1 MLFDSTREKQRWIL
15 FAVLLFLV
23 FDFSVLALNYW
34 LSLKIEKEAIAINL
48 AGRQR
53 MLSQRMVNSL
63 LNIELAS
70 QRGNDTAPYLSELK
84 TTFKL
89 FDDTLIGFRTS
100 HLTFDGN
107 NQPVYLEPLNQ
118 PVQLK
123 LLHKADVIWQPYR
136 LQIMALLANELDLP
150 KQQEAEQC
158 AQQLSNTVTYASKYS
173 AHLLNLM
180 NDLTSNL
187 QNNTQLQTERIRTYQ
202 ACAFLLALLNF
213 FGIFYMFSQRIRQTS
228 RSNLMLNNIINKVTV
243 SVLII
248 DSNNHIIDSN
258 LTAQTLFQYEK
269 SELSG
274 KNLAQFL
281 ETHANETIAKCKDG
295 SQFRA
300 VIERNQI
307 KLDNEEATILSI
319 TDITKQHEK
328 EQHLSQMA
336 HHDTLTG
343 LPNRILFD
351 DRLSLEINHMRR
363 DNSLLAVMFID
374 LDRFKPIN
382 DNYGHSAGDEV
393 LKQIAQRI
401 SLCLHDIDT
410 VSRRGGDEFTV
421 ILSGIKDIADCE
433 KIART
438 ILNQLAS
445 AFVFNNQHI
454 SASASIGISLYPM
467 HGQNSDELLLQADAA
482 MYQAKAKG
490 GNQICMCVMDS

>member
-1 MLFDSTREKQRWIL
+1 
-15 FAVLLFLV
+15 
-23 FDFSVLALNYW
+23 
-34 LSLKIEKEAIAINL
+34 
-48 AGRQR
+48 
-53 MLSQRMVNSL
+53 
-63 LNIELAS
+63 
-70 QRGNDTAPYLSELK
+70 
-84 TTFKL
+84 
-89 FDDTLIGFRTS
+89 
-100 HLTFDGN
+100 
-107 NQPVYLEPLNQ
+107 
-118 PVQLK
+118 
-123 LLHKADVIWQPYR
+123 
-136 LQIMALLANELDLP
+136 
-150 KQQEAEQC
+150 
-158 AQQLSNTVTYASKYS
+158 
-173 AHLLNLM
+173 
-180 NDLTSNL
+180 
-187 QNNTQLQTERIRTYQ
+187 
-202 ACAFLLALLNF
+202 
-213 FGIFYMFSQRIRQTS
+213 
-228 RSNLMLNNIINKVTV
+228 
-243 SVLII
+243 
-248 DSNNHIIDSN
+248 
-258 LTAQTLFQYEK
+258 
-269 SELSG
+269 
-274 KNLAQFL
+274 
-281 ETHANETIAKCKDG
+281 
-295 SQFRA
+295 
-300 VIERNQI
+300 
-307 KLDNEEATILSI
+307 
-319 TDITKQHEK
+319 
-328 EQHLSQMA
+328 MA

-401 SLCLHDIDT
+401 SLCLRDIDT